1 MKSERQND
9 MAAARQL
16 DIVPVRAISPY
27 RLTDSERHFINML
40 RFVGRDCRAMAR
52 TDLFSA
58 CAVLSSDRT
67 IARAA
72 HAEVLMRCLGEALG
86 KMPVLY
92 RPGETDLSFDEAWLI
107 QLSNAMR
114 QHDTP
119 SLNFL
124 LRSRVVPQ
132 LRRNLAFLL
141 RAITDE
147 FTQD

>member
-1 MKSERQND
+1 MQSERQND
-9 MAAARQL
+9 MAEARQL
-16 DIVPVRAISPY
+16 DILPVRAISPY
-27 RLTDSERHFINML
+27 RLTDGERHFINML

-67 IARAA
+67 VARTA
-72 HAEVLMRCLGEALG
+72 HAEVLMRCLGQALG

-92 RPGETDLSFDEAWLI
+92 RPGETDLSFDEAWLM
-107 QLSNAMR
+107 QSAKAVR
-114 QHDTP
+114 HDDTP
-119 SLNFL
+119 SLSFL
-124 LRSRVVPQ
+124 LRSRVAPQ
-132 LRRNLAFLL
+132 SRRNLAFLL